1 MKTSNKLLITLAALL
16 IIIPIIVVAV
26 NVKINYRDLNT
37 SQKDDIENYESFD
50 QKSPDTKSLET
61 SKFSAINIPNANGAY
76 LNIKIIKDEKNG
88 IKIPTDIADNFGFI
102 VDNNGTLQIT
112 MKNGD
117 QKLPYSPIIF
127 IYSNNVSQISVA
139 KAGALYI
146 DINADSLTLD
156 AKDMNH
162 LSFESTSKLKV
173 LKINADHVKDIVPG
187 SKNINTIES
196 SINESEFRTGEID
209 YNGLAINAKGESKI
223 EISGDEES
231 PGKYG
236 IDHFKINTSDRTTLS
251 VENVKI
257 NHISG
262 NLSDETKVQMPV
274 KYLKQMLKD

>member
-1 MKTSNKLLITLAALL
+1 MKTSNKLLIILAALL

-26 NVKINYRDLNT
+26 NVKMNYRDLNT

-196 SINESEFRTGEID
+196 NINESEFRTGEID

-231 PGKYG
+231 PEKYV
-236 IDHFKINTSDRTTLS
+236 IDNLKINTSDHTILS
-251 VENVKI
+251 IENVKI

-262 NLSDETKVQMPV
+262 NLSDETKIQMPV

>member
-1 MKTSNKLLITLAALL
+1 MKTSNKLLIILAALL

-26 NVKINYRDLNT
+26 NVKMNYRDLNT

-162 LSFESTSKLKV
+162 LSFESASKLKV

-196 SINESEFRTGEID
+196 NINESEFRTGEID

-231 PGKYG
+231 PEKYV
-236 IDHFKINTSDRTTLS
+236 IDNLKINTSDHTILS
-251 VENVKI
+251 IENMKI
-257 NHISG
+257 IHISG
-262 NLSDETKVQMPV
+262 NLSDETKIQMPV